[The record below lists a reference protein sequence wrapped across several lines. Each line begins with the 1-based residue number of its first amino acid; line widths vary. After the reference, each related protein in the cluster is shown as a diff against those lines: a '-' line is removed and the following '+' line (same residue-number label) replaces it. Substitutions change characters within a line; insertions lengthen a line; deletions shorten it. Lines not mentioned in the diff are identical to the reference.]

1 MQINLKVGAR
11 AVDTTKRGEK
21 GGTMPRILHI
31 CNWHH
36 APTAMDAETG
46 ELIPGASL
54 DGLDSHGICAECL
67 KRVRAEEMPGQ
78 AKAKANSESPV
89 NR

>member
-1 MQINLKVGAR
+1 
-11 AVDTTKRGEK
+11 
-21 GGTMPRILHI
+21 
-31 CNWHH
+31 
-36 APTAMDAETG
+36 MDVETG